1 MEESPWNL
9 REFLYKKNL
18 NLYKFHK
25 SLYKN
30 QMFLQE
36 VLEKTCPISP
46 EKSRRFMKFIVRSG
60 DESVGKWGMKKPSG
74 WG

>member
-30 QMFLQE
+30 QVFLQE
-36 VLEKTCPISP
+36 VLEKTCPDFSGKVKAIY
-46 EKSRRFMKFIVRSG
+46 EVHRR
-60 DESVGKWGMKKPSG
+60 EWG
-74 WG
+74 